1 MSGLCGFTVMG
12 LPKGHKLSIR
22 QSSEDPSR
30 IKELIS
36 MKYILLRGNTD
47 KQRWRPIL
55 YLFMKE
61 LSMKLLVERIAI
73 LMKTRII
80 LKAAKKK
87 MAEAKKTVMARRR
100 AKKKPKKTTGSLA
113 IVSREGLTSQLIE
126 G

>member
-1 MSGLCGFTVMG
+1 
-12 LPKGHKLSIR
+12 
-22 QSSEDPSR
+22 
-30 IKELIS
+30 
-36 MKYILLRGNTD
+36 
-47 KQRWRPIL
+47 
-55 YLFMKE
+55 
-61 LSMKLLVERIAI
+61 MKLLVERIAI

-100 AKKKPKKTTGSLA
+100 AKKKPKKTTGLLA